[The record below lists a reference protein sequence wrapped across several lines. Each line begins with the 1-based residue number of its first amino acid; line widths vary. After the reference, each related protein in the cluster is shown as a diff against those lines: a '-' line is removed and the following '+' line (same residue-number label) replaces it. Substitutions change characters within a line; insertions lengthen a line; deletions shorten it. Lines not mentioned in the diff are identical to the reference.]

1 MNNPVEDHALIR
13 PENYRPCFVKGNEG
27 LNLYLQIVEGL
38 GFSFEK
44 NLIVA
49 SDMDDD
55 GLCLVNRG
63 FDISPSKFDNA
74 SGFSCRIEGI
84 NQAE

>member
-1 MNNPVEDHALIR
+1 
-13 PENYRPCFVKGNEG
+13 

-63 FDISPSKFDNA
+63 FDISLSKFDNA
-74 SGFSCRIEGI
+74 LGFSCRIEGI

>member
-1 MNNPVEDHALIR
+1 LNHPVEDHALIR
-13 PENYRPCFVKGNEG
+13 PKNYRPCFVKGNEG

-49 SDMDDD
+49 SDIDDD
-55 GLCLVNRG
+55 GLYLVSMG
-63 FDISPSKFDNA
+63 FDTSPSKFDNA
-74 SGFSCRIEGI
+74 SGFSCRIEDI
-84 NQAE
+84 NQAK